1 MAPTGARLDLFTP
14 LRLGL
19 FALGFLIF
27 FLLLWLKNSVVA
39 PSADIATARA
49 LEAVMGADTQVVI
62 SGRYRISGSKGR
74 RHRQA
79 LVCGRVGPRGQP
91 FAALILRRA
100 GSKYAVWRDTPA
112 TSYSLEALA
121 LQGSSDASRQKQISW
136 TNVPRGG

>member
-1 MAPTGARLDLFTP
+1 MA
-14 LRLGL
+14 
-19 FALGFLIF
+19 
-27 FLLLWLKNSVVA
+27 
-39 PSADIATARA
+39 
-49 LEAVMGADTQVVI
+49 I
-62 SGRYRISGSKGR
+62 SGRYQISGSEGR
-74 RHRQA
+74 RHRQE

-136 TNVPRGG
+136 TNVRAAAEPEYLRPSSAQLGRRLLQGAGRAGVGGGVGIAGVLAAGQAPGLALFEA